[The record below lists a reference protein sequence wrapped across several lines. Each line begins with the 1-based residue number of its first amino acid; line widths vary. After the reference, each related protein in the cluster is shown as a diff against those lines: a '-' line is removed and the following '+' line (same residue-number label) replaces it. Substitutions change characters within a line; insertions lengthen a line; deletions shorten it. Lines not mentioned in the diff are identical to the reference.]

1 MVEAGSSTTLF
12 SIKPNSDIEILIKS
26 PCFRNLPSTTP
37 TPPGVPVKIKSP
49 GSRVK
54 AIKDKVFSIRRL
66 SYFSINLSRKI

>member
-54 AIKDKVFSIRRL
+54 AVDKCSTKSKQL
-66 SYFSINLSRKI
+66 KIL